1 MSRLEI
7 DADVLVLGGGP
18 AGTWAAL
25 AAARAGA
32 RVVLADKGYCGTS
45 GPTASGGNNLWNVP
59 PGPARERSVQARF
72 EDGGRLSEPAWMYRV
87 PEETHHR
94 VDELAGAGYRFPSGD
109 DGREVRTSLQGP
121 EYMRRMR
128 RRVHR
133 AGVTIL
139 DHSPALELLT
149 TGDGIVSGAAGLQRQ
164 NGYAPWS
171 VRAGAVVVA
180 TGGCAFLSGSFGTNV
195 DTGDGLLMAA
205 EVEASFSGMEFS
217 TAYALAPAWSG
228 HSKGLMMQ
236 FATYYDADGRT
247 LGDGGLRT
255 RRRDGAPRRRPPRV
269 RASGPSQ
276 ARHPRGHAH
285 VATELLSAAGQ
296 GRHRPVHAEVSRAGS
311 PGGNGARNRRH
322 PGRRHRLRQ

>member
-1 MSRLEI
+1 M
-7 DADVLVLGGGP
+7 
-18 AGTWAAL
+18 
-25 AAARAGA
+25 
-32 RVVLADKGYCGTS
+32 LADKGYCGTS

-87 PEETHHR
+87 LEETHQR

-149 TGDGIVSGAAGLQRQ
+149 TGDGVVSGAAGLQRQ

-205 EVEASFSGMEFS
+205 EVGASFSGMEFFD
-217 TAYALAPAWSG
+217 
-228 HSKGLMMQ
+228 GLRAGTGVEWAHQ
-236 FATYYDADGRT
+236 GLDDAVRHVLRRGRPDAR
-247 LGDGGLRT
+247 GRRFLRT
-255 RRRDGAPRRRPPRV
+255 RRRDGAPRRRPPACSRDWTGPGPTSARPCGRRNRITFCRWTR
-269 RASGPSQ
+269 RASTRSRSSIPCAAVLEGTV
-276 ARHPRGHAH
+276 RGTGGIR
-285 VATELLSAAGQ
+285 VAGD
-296 GRHRPVHAEVSRAGS
+296 
-311 PGGNGARNRRH
+311 
-322 PGRRHRLRQ
+322 RLRQ